1 MYICIYVCKYICLY
15 IYIYLSLSLFF
26 YVGYKLTGRFGKLL
40 LAHSFPTKPS
50 AGAALFGGDEA
61 GWGGE
66 VLAARPPF
74 LESMPS

>member
-1 MYICIYVCKYICLY
+1 MYICICIY
-15 IYIYLSLSLFF
+15 IYISLSLFF

-61 GWGGE
+61 GWGMLGWG
-66 VLAARPPF
+66 
-74 LESMPS
+74 SSSCKTTIS